1 VKRITKVDEQS
12 GTTYEEDVD
21 LADVYDELESIESSL
36 RNAQRQIVAVLASL
50 NIVGWAIVVLLLC
63 HVVRHW

>member
-1 VKRITKVDEQS
+1 MKRITKVDES
-12 GTTYEEDVD
+12 GVAYEEDID

-36 RNAQRQIVAVLASL
+36 GNLQRQIVAVLASL
-50 NIVGWAIVVLLLC
+50 NIVGWAIVILLLC

>member
-1 VKRITKVDEQS
+1 MKRITKVDES
-12 GTTYEEDVD
+12 GVAYEEDID

-36 RNAQRQIVAVLASL
+36 GNLQLQIVAVLASL
-50 NIVGWAIVVLLLC
+50 NIVGWAIVILLLC